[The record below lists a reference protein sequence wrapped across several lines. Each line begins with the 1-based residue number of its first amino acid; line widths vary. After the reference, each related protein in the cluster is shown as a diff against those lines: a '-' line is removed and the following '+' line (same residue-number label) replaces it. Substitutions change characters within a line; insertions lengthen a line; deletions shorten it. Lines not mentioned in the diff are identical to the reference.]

1 MIQVLIVDD
10 EKLEREG
17 IKYLLA
23 MEEGEW
29 NIREASNGRDALQIL
44 KNEETD
50 LLLTDI
56 KMPHIDVY
64 KRQGVGSL
72 RKKGRETENRRKSTG
87 AADGG

>member
-10 EKLEREG
+10 EKLEREW

-23 MEEGEW
+23 MEEEEW

-56 KMPHIDVY
+56 KMPHM
-64 KRQGVGSL
+64 
-72 RKKGRETENRRKSTG
+72 
-87 AADGG
+87 DGLELSS